1 MDQQQIRFNFLDE
14 AQDCLH
20 QVESVLLELSST
32 IAEPEKLDLAL
43 RATHSVKGGAGMM
56 GFLPLSN
63 VAHRL
68 EDFFKILRLRHHST
82 QISTEVES
90 LLLRGVDS
98 MGNIIELH
106 RQGTD
111 VEDTWLKDH
120 VDPIFEQLDQ
130 HLGKLR
136 AGDENLLFNQSEGAN
151 AELLMFE
158 EGVEPILDEF
168 EDQLSEIS
176 SEQLSSA
183 LMMTAEKLL
192 VFGRMADLEPFV
204 QLCESIQQQAMIA
217 TTQNINSL
225 VEEALTVWRRS
236 HALVMRG
243 SLDKLPSELKRHRL
257 SSPISDGLGVDN
269 LNLDGQNN
277 DLLSLANA
285 LDDNVNLDL
294 FSNEDFNFE
303 DQFLQSDFD
312 LLSEENIDIE
322 NLEDLQNAFA
332 QISVAEPEKPLVSSP
347 KIAQIPSKTGQMV
360 RIPVEQLT
368 QFNTL
373 FGKLI
378 LERNRVNL
386 RLEQLRNVT
395 QLMQRRMSQLEQSNT
410 QLRNWYDR
418 TSTQDSFAVTEQ
430 SMVEIPVSSTMVNG
444 AKSSISPEKTAQNNG
459 TSTQFD
465 TLEMDSYSDLHLISQ
480 GQIETIVQLKEVSTD
495 IDLGLEDLNQAVRE
509 LNHTMRSLQ
518 KKATSIQMRPFED
531 LVKSFPRFIRD
542 LSIQFNKKVNLK
554 IEGETTLFDRTLI
567 ETLNAPLM
575 HLLRNAFDH
584 GIEDFET
591 RKNAGKP
598 PEGTITLSAINR
610 GTQTIITV
618 KDDGK
623 GISVEKIGDRLM
635 QMGITSTEIEQMSES
650 QIIDYI
656 FQPGFTTSEE
666 VTELSGRGVG
676 MDVVRTNIQEMRGN
690 VQVQSKVGQGSTFV
704 MTVPSNLSIL
714 RVMIVQAK
722 GMVFAMPVN
731 TVREILQ
738 LKPEENSTSQDLNQF
753 TWRDQTIPVIYLENI
768 FTFNRPSQPF
778 EMSGNSIINQPT
790 ILVVGDQDNV
800 GGIHIDQFW
809 GEQEVTIRPINTHLP
824 LPLGFI
830 SSLILGDGRILP
842 LIEPVQILQESL
854 KQNEQTNK
862 DDIIPVKINQDLP
875 FTSEKIKTILII
887 DDSINVR
894 NYLATTLEKAG
905 YRVEQAKDG
914 REAVDKLFGGLTVEA
929 AICDIEMP
937 RLDGYGVLEEV
948 KGKPEFQ
955 SLPII
960 MLSSRSNEKHQ
971 KLAFNLGAS
980 AYFSKP
986 YNEQELIGK
995 IGDLTR

>member
-20 QVESVLLELSST
+20 RVESVLLELSST

-56 GFLPLSN
+56 GFFPLSN

-90 LLLRGVDS
+90 LLLLGVDS

-106 RQGTD
+106 RQGKD

-120 VDPIFEQLDQ
+120 VDPIFEQLGQ
-130 HLGKLR
+130 LLGKLR
-136 AGDENLLFNQSEGAN
+136 AGDENLLFNQTEGAN

-168 EDQLSEIS
+168 EAQLSDIS

-225 VEEALTVWRRS
+225 IEEALTVWRRS
-236 HALVMRG
+236 QALVMRG
-243 SLDKLPSELKRHRL
+243 SLDKLPSELKRNRL

-269 LNLDGQNN
+269 LNLDRQNN

-285 LDDNVNLDL
+285 LDDNLNLDL
-294 FSNEDFNFE
+294 FSNEDFDFE
-303 DQFLQSDFD
+303 DQFSESDFD
-312 LLSEENIDIE
+312 LLSGENIDIE
-322 NLEDLQNAFA
+322 NLEELQNAFA
-332 QISVAEPEKPLVSSP
+332 QISAPEPEKPLISTP

-378 LERNRVNL
+378 LERNRLNL
-386 RLEQLRNVT
+386 RLEQLRNVA

-410 QLRNWYDR
+410 QLKNWYDR

-430 SMVEIPVSSTMVNG
+430 TMVQIPLSSTIVNG
-444 AKSSISPEKTAQNNG
+444 AKSSISPEKTAQDNG

-480 GQIETIVQLKEVSTD
+480 EQIETIVQLKEVSTD

-518 KKATSIQMRPFED
+518 KKATSIQMRPFGD
-531 LVKSFPRFIRD
+531 LVKSFPRLIRD

-554 IEGETTLFDRTLI
+554 IEGETTLFDRSLI

-575 HLLRNAFDH
+575 HLIRNAFDH
-584 GIEDFET
+584 GIEDSET

-598 PEGTITLSAINR
+598 SEGTITLSAINR

-623 GISVEKIGDRLM
+623 GISVEKIGDRLK

-676 MDVVRTNIQEMRGN
+676 MDVVRTNIQEIRGN
-690 VQVQSKVGQGSTFV
+690 VQAQSKVGQGSTFT

-722 GMVFAMPVN
+722 GMVFAVPVN
-731 TVREILQ
+731 TVRKILH
-738 LKPEENSTSQDLNQF
+738 LKLEENSTPQDLKQF

-778 EMSGNSIINQPT
+778 EMSGNPIINQPT

-830 SSLILGDGRILP
+830 SSLILGDGRVLP

-862 DDIIPVKINQDLP
+862 DDIIPVKTNQDLP
-875 FTSEKIKTILII
+875 FASEKIKTILII

-914 REAVDKLFGGLTVEA
+914 REGVNKLFGGLTVEA